1 MAGKGMNGTN
11 TSSGSFGIGPNAPT
25 LCGAKSKR
33 SRVQCEGPA
42 IAGTDPPRCRMHG
55 GSSLRGRAVSSFQS
69 GRHSKYLPSQL
80 DALYREALS
89 NPDLLEMSDHIA
101 LLEARIQDVLARSAG
116 GDPVPQWKEMA
127 EAFEEVETAILGG
140 EPDNYIKALERMHK
154 LLDAGKKW
162 DTTWHQVMDTME
174 QLRRMT
180 DTEVKRKKELHQM
193 VPVERVMILIAAV
206 GMAVKRHVSNPD
218 EIQAVY
224 NELATLHGNGNAPGG
239 QHRAGPEVINVS
251 PETRGIS
258 GGTSKMALQRKARAE
273 RKRLEAAQAQG
284 AILVGIDG

>member
-25 LCGAKSKR
+25 LCTATGKR
-33 SRVQCEGPA
+33 KHEQCGGPA
-42 IAGTDPPRCRMHG
+42 IANTEPPRCRMHG
-55 GSSLRGRAVSSFQS
+55 GSSLRGRSASTYA
-69 GRHSKYLPSQL
+69 GKGYSKYLPSQL
-80 DALYREALS
+80 DTLYREALS
-89 NPDLLEMSDHIA
+89 RPDLLEMSNHIA
-101 LLEARIQDVLARSAG
+101 LLEARIKSVLSDAAG
-116 GDPVPQWKEMA
+116 GDPVPKWKEM
-127 EAFEEVETAILGG
+127 EDAFALVETAILGG
-140 EPDNYIKALERMHK
+140 EPDSYIAALGRMHA

-206 GMAVKRHVSNPD
+206 GMAVKRHVTNPT

-224 NELATLHGNGNAPGG
+224 NELATLHGDGG
-239 QHRAGPEVINVS
+239 KRRAGPEVIDVS
-251 PETRGIS
+251 PEMRGVKG
-258 GGTSKMALQRKARAE
+258 GGTKRAMQRKARAE
-273 RKRLEAAQAQG
+273 RKAIEAKG
-284 AILVGIDG
+284 ALLVGD